1 MKLKLNSH
9 TIKAISVVLPK
20 NSRSLNEE
28 LKQCNLSES
37 KYKILQQNIS
47 IKKSFRMS

>member
-9 TIKAISVVLPK
+9 TIKAISIVLPK

-37 KYKILQQNIS
+37 KYKIL
-47 IKKSFRMS
+47 